1 MHNNTTSRPGA
12 QGLPKAGSS
21 ASLPELHKKSV
32 LSKASLRSFWSKLFF
47 CAIWPGRA
55 GLCVLYWCVLSLPRA
70 SLPASCWGRLASGR
84 GVASRSLVLAGG
96 LVGLA
101 PRRSRPLVPR
111 AGRLGLL
118 RSRLPRRS
126 ALRLAACA
134 RCARCARS
142 GRLKRTRGR
151 GAMSIHGSLAAH
163 LSGHPA
169 LQEDIRHRIHHRYRR
184 IPMVKRAPN
193 LVDVTILA

>member
-55 GLCVLYWCVLSLPRA
+55 GLCVLCWCVLSLPRA

-84 GVASRSLVLAGG
+84 GVASRRGRWCWPAVWWVLRRAVRALWSLG
-96 LVGLA
+96 LVAWGCCGPGCRAAPLCGLRPALAALA
-101 PRRSRPLVPR
+101 P
-111 AGRLGLL
+111 
-118 RSRLPRRS
+118 
-126 ALRLAACA
+126 AA
-134 RCARCARS
+134 
-142 GRLKRTRGR
+142 
-151 GAMSIHGSLAAH
+151 
-163 LSGHPA
+163 
-169 LQEDIRHRIHHRYRR
+169 
-184 IPMVKRAPN
+184 
-193 LVDVTILA
+193 

>member
-32 LSKASLRSFWSKLFF
+32 LRKASLRSFCSKLFF
-47 CAIWPGRA
+47 CSIWQGAA
-55 GLCVLYWCVLSLPRA
+55 GLCVLCRCLLSFARRP
-70 SLPASCWGRLASGR
+70 LPASCWGRLASGR

-134 RCARCARS
+134 RCARS

>member
-12 QGLPKAGSS
+12 QGLPMAGRVRLCQSCTKKVFCAEPRFARS
-21 ASLPELHKKSV
+21 A
-32 LSKASLRSFWSKLFF
+32 AKLFF

-55 GLCVLYWCVLSLPRA
+55 GLCVLCWCVLSLPRA

-134 RCARCARS
+134 RSARS

-151 GAMSIHGSLAAH
+151 GAMLIHGSLTAH

-184 IPMVKRAPN
+184 IPMVERTPN